1 MIERMSVMNRNR
13 KLNRIS
19 KTVISGLLVTS
30 LVVSN
35 GAYANAQKISKD
47 ESVYVNAD
55 ESGATTKITVSNWLK
70 NAGINGTI
78 NDESDLK
85 DIQNVKGDETFT
97 QNGDDV
103 QWSAGSNDIYYQGT
117 TDKELPVGVEIKY
130 ELDGKEIAAKD
141 LLGQSGKLKITV
153 SYTNKSKST
162 QTINGEKQE
171 MYTPFVMATGIILPD
186 DKFSNV
192 EVDDGKIINEGSNN
206 IVVGFGMPGMAESLD
221 LDEDAADKL
230 PEGFTVTADV
240 TNFSIGNTIT
250 FASPSILSDLEL
262 DDIDDLDDLENKLE
276 KLVDSSEDLV
286 DGSKKLSNKMGEL
299 EDKFDDYQDGE
310 KSLNK
315 GIKDLVNGGTTL
327 KKGVKDYTNGVD
339 TLAKGTQSYVN
350 GAKQITDGNQKL
362 YEAVKDMPSSYK
374 EFSDGLQAYTKGV
387 DTLAD
392 TKTAKQLTDGADAVT
407 AGIGTLNENLGKL
420 ESSYDNYT
428 LLADGLKAQAAQI
441 SDPTQKATILAY
453 VQKLEELYQGQK
465 ASVGAL
471 VSATNKESTLKS
483 GASQVAA
490 GIKKVMTGAQTL
502 SGNSATLRSA
512 DQKLTSSIATLTA
525 SVKKLSEGSKTLSSN
540 DRKLLAGAKKILKA
554 SKSVKSG
561 SDKLING
568 ANKLKKGSNK
578 LHKATGKVADGIG
591 KLSDG
596 ADDLYEGMDKFD
608 QKGIQKLNNVYE
620 DDIKTLKTR
629 LEKLTDMSKDY
640 TNFSGI
646 SKGMDGKVK
655 FVIETAE
662 VKKDDEQ

>member
-1 MIERMSVMNRNR
+1 MNERMSIMNRNR

-97 QNGDDV
+97 KNGEDV

-240 TNFSIGNTIT
+240 TDFSIGNTIT

-327 KKGVKDYTNGVD
+327 KKGVKEYTDGVD

-374 EFSDGLQAYTKGV
+374 EFSDGLQAYTKRV

-420 ESSYDNYT
+420 ESSYDNYK

-441 SDPTQKATILAY
+441 SDPKQKATILAY

-471 VSATNKESTLKS
+471 VSATNNESTLKS

-568 ANKLKKGSNK
+568 ANKLKKGSNT

-596 ADDLYEGMDKFD
+596 ANDLYEGMDKFD

-662 VKKDDEQ
+662 VKKDDEE

>member
-141 LLGQSGKLKITV
+141 LLGQSGKLKVTV

-240 TNFSIGNTIT
+240 TDFSIGNTIT

-420 ESSYDNYT
+420 ESSYDNYK

-453 VQKLEELYQGQK
+453 VQKLEELYRGQK

-483 GASQVAA
+483 GASQVAV

>member
-78 NDESDLK
+78 NDESNLK

-162 QTINGEKQE
+162 QRINGEKQE

-240 TNFSIGNTIT
+240 TDFSIGNTIT

-286 DGSKKLSNKMGEL
+286 DGSKKLSDKMGEL

-315 GIKDLVNGGTTL
+315 GIKDLVNGGATL
-327 KKGVKDYTNGVD
+327 KKGVKDYTDGVD
-339 TLAKGTQSYVN
+339 TLAKGTQKYVN

-420 ESSYDNYT
+420 ESSYDNYK

-578 LHKATGKVADGIG
+578 LHKATGKVSDGIG

-640 TNFSGI
+640 TNFSGL

-662 VKKDDEQ
+662 VKKDDEE

>member
-240 TNFSIGNTIT
+240 TDFSIGNTIT

-420 ESSYDNYT
+420 ESSYDNYK

-453 VQKLEELYQGQK
+453 VQKLEELYRGQK

-483 GASQVAA
+483 GASQVAV

-540 DRKLLAGAKKILKA
+540 DRKLLAGAKKIQKA

>member
-192 EVDDGKIINEGSNN
+192 EVDEGKIINEGSNN

-240 TNFSIGNTIT
+240 TDFSIGNTIT

-420 ESSYDNYT
+420 ESSYDNYK

-525 SVKKLSEGSKTLSSN
+525 SVKKLSEGSKKLSSN

>member
-276 KLVDSSEDLV
+276 KLVDYSEDLV

-299 EDKFDDYQDGE
+299 EDKFDDYQNGE

-350 GAKQITDGNQKL
+350 GAKQITDGNKKL

-420 ESSYDNYT
+420 ESSYDNYK

-441 SDPTQKATILAY
+441 SDPTQKATILVY
-453 VQKLEELYQGQK
+453 VQKLEELYRGQK

-483 GASQVAA
+483 GASQVAV

>member
-327 KKGVKDYTNGVD
+327 KKGVKDYANGVD

-420 ESSYDNYT
+420 ESSYDNYK

-596 ADDLYEGMDKFD
+596 ADDFYEGMDKFD

>member
-55 ESGATTKITVSNWLK
+55 ESGTTTKITVSNWLK

-240 TNFSIGNTIT
+240 TDFSIGNTIT

-392 TKTAKQLTDGADAVT
+392 TKTAKQLADGADAVT

-420 ESSYDNYT
+420 ESSYDNYK

-471 VSATNKESTLKS
+471 VSATNNKSTLKS

-525 SVKKLSEGSKTLSSN
+525 SVKKLSEGSKKLSSN

>member
-240 TNFSIGNTIT
+240 TDFSIGNTIT

-286 DGSKKLSNKMGEL
+286 DGSKKLSDKMGEL

-392 TKTAKQLTDGADAVT
+392 AKTSKQLTDGADAVT

-420 ESSYDNYT
+420 ESSYDNYK

-471 VSATNKESTLKS
+471 VSATNNESTLKS
-483 GASQVAA
+483 GASQVAS

-578 LHKATGKVADGIG
+578 LHKATGKVSDGIG

-640 TNFSGI
+640 TNFSGL

-662 VKKDDEQ
+662 VKKDDEE

>member
-286 DGSKKLSNKMGEL
+286 DGSKKLSDKMGEL

-350 GAKQITDGNQKL
+350 GAKQITDGNKKL

-420 ESSYDNYT
+420 ESSYDNYKF
-428 LLADGLKAQAAQI
+428 LADGLKAQAAQI

-453 VQKLEELYQGQK
+453 VQKLEELYRGQK

-483 GASQVAA
+483 GASQVAV

>member
-240 TNFSIGNTIT
+240 TDFSIGNTIT

-420 ESSYDNYT
+420 ESSYDNYK

-453 VQKLEELYQGQK
+453 VQKLEELYRGQK

-483 GASQVAA
+483 GASQVAV

-525 SVKKLSEGSKTLSSN
+525 SVKKLSEGSKKLSSN

>member
-78 NDESDLK
+78 SDESDLK

-240 TNFSIGNTIT
+240 TDFSIGNTIT

-276 KLVDSSEDLV
+276 KLVDSSEELV
-286 DGSKKLSNKMGEL
+286 DGSKKLSDKMGEL

-315 GIKDLVNGGTTL
+315 GIKDLVNGGATL
-327 KKGVKDYTNGVD
+327 KKGVKDYTDGVD
-339 TLAKGTQSYVN
+339 TLAKGTQKYVN

-392 TKTAKQLTDGADAVT
+392 AKTSKQLTDGADAVT

-420 ESSYDNYT
+420 ESSYDNYK

-578 LHKATGKVADGIG
+578 LHKATGKVSDGIG

-640 TNFSGI
+640 TNFSGL

-662 VKKDDEQ
+662 VKKDDEE

>member
-240 TNFSIGNTIT
+240 TDFSIGNTIT

-299 EDKFDDYQDGE
+299 EDKFDDYQNGE

-420 ESSYDNYT
+420 ESSYDNYK

-453 VQKLEELYQGQK
+453 VQKLEELYRGQK

-483 GASQVAA
+483 GASQVAV

-662 VKKDDEQ
+662 VKKDDE

>member
-240 TNFSIGNTIT
+240 TDFSIGNTIT

-286 DGSKKLSNKMGEL
+286 DGSKKLSDKMGEL

-315 GIKDLVNGGTTL
+315 GIKDLVNGGATL
-327 KKGVKDYTNGVD
+327 KKGVKDYTDGVD
-339 TLAKGTQSYVN
+339 TLAKGTQKYVN

-392 TKTAKQLTDGADAVT
+392 AKTSKQLKDGADAVT
-407 AGIGTLNENLGKL
+407 AGIGTFNENLGKL
-420 ESSYDNYT
+420 ESSYDNYK

-483 GASQVAA
+483 GASQVAS

>member
-420 ESSYDNYT
+420 ESSYDNYK
-428 LLADGLKAQAAQI
+428 LLADGLKAQATQI

-471 VSATNKESTLKS
+471 VSATNNKSTLKS

-525 SVKKLSEGSKTLSSN
+525 SVKKLSEGSKKLSSN

>member
-420 ESSYDNYT
+420 ESSYDNYK

-453 VQKLEELYQGQK
+453 VQKLEELYRGQK

-483 GASQVAA
+483 GASQVAV

-512 DQKLTSSIATLTA
+512 DQKLTFSIATLTA

>member
-78 NDESDLK
+78 NDESNLK

-250 FASPSILSDLEL
+250 FASPSILSDMEL

-310 KSLNK
+310 KSMNK

-350 GAKQITDGNQKL
+350 GAKQITNGNQKL

-420 ESSYDNYT
+420 ESSYDNYK
-428 LLADGLKAQAAQI
+428 LLAEGLKAQAAQI

-483 GASQVAA
+483 GASQVAV

>member
-350 GAKQITDGNQKL
+350 GAKQITNGNQKL

-420 ESSYDNYT
+420 ESSYDNYK
-428 LLADGLKAQAAQI
+428 LLAEGLKAQAAQI
-441 SDPTQKATILAY
+441 SDPTQKAMILAY

-483 GASQVAA
+483 GASQVAV

>member
-315 GIKDLVNGGTTL
+315 GIKNLVNGGTTL

-350 GAKQITDGNQKL
+350 GAKQITDGNKKL

-420 ESSYDNYT
+420 ESSYDNYK

-640 TNFSGI
+640 TNFSGL

>member
-141 LLGQSGKLKITV
+141 LLGQSGKLKIT
-153 SYTNKSKST
+153 NKSKST

-240 TNFSIGNTIT
+240 TDFSIGNTIT

-315 GIKDLVNGGTTL
+315 GIKDLVNGGATL
-327 KKGVKDYTNGVD
+327 KKGVKDYTDGVD
-339 TLAKGTQSYVN
+339 TLAKGTQKYVN

-420 ESSYDNYT
+420 ESSYDNYK

-483 GASQVAA
+483 GASQVAV

>member
-55 ESGATTKITVSNWLK
+55 ESGETTKITVSNWLK

-240 TNFSIGNTIT
+240 TDFSIGNTIT

-286 DGSKKLSNKMGEL
+286 DGSKKLSDKMGEL

-315 GIKDLVNGGTTL
+315 GIKDLVNGGATL
-327 KKGVKDYTNGVD
+327 KKGVKDYTDGVD
-339 TLAKGTQSYVN
+339 TLAKGTQKYVN

-392 TKTAKQLTDGADAVT
+392 AKTSKQLTDGADAVT

-420 ESSYDNYT
+420 ESSYDNYK

-483 GASQVAA
+483 GASQVAV

-554 SKSVKSG
+554 GKSVKSG

-662 VKKDDEQ
+662 VKKDDEE

>member
-103 QWSAGSNDIYYQGT
+103 QWSASSNDIYYQGT

-420 ESSYDNYT
+420 ESSYDNYK

>member
-299 EDKFDDYQDGE
+299 EDKFDDYQNGE

-350 GAKQITDGNQKL
+350 GAKQITDGNKKL

-420 ESSYDNYT
+420 ESSYDNYK
-428 LLADGLKAQAAQI
+428 LLAEGLKAQAAQI

-453 VQKLEELYQGQK
+453 VQKLEELYRGQK

-483 GASQVAA
+483 GASQVAV

>member
-55 ESGATTKITVSNWLK
+55 ESGETTKITVSNWLK

-240 TNFSIGNTIT
+240 TDFSIGNTIT

-286 DGSKKLSNKMGEL
+286 DGSKKLSDKMGEL

-420 ESSYDNYT
+420 ESSYDNYK

-453 VQKLEELYQGQK
+453 VQKLEQLYQGQK

-471 VSATNKESTLKS
+471 VSATDSKSTLKS
-483 GASQVAA
+483 GASQVAV

>member
-13 KLNRIS
+13 KLNRVS

-55 ESGATTKITVSNWLK
+55 ESGTTTKITVSNWLK

-153 SYTNKSKST
+153 SYTNKSKFT

-420 ESSYDNYT
+420 ESSYDNYK
-428 LLADGLKAQAAQI
+428 LLADGLKAQATQI

-471 VSATNKESTLKS
+471 VSATNNKSTLKS

-525 SVKKLSEGSKTLSSN
+525 SVKKLSEGSKKLSSN

>member
-55 ESGATTKITVSNWLK
+55 ESGTTTKITVSNWLK

-153 SYTNKSKST
+153 SYTNKSKFT

-420 ESSYDNYT
+420 ESSYDNYK

-471 VSATNKESTLKS
+471 VSATNNKSTLKS

>member
-350 GAKQITDGNQKL
+350 GAKQITDGNKKL

-420 ESSYDNYT
+420 ESSYDNYKF
-428 LLADGLKAQAAQI
+428 LADGLKAQAAQI

-453 VQKLEELYQGQK
+453 VQKLEELYRGQK

-483 GASQVAA
+483 GASQVAV

-591 KLSDG
+591 KLYDG

>member
-221 LDEDAADKL
+221 LDEDATDKL

-240 TNFSIGNTIT
+240 TDFSIGNTIT

-276 KLVDSSEDLV
+276 KLVDSSEELV
-286 DGSKKLSNKMGEL
+286 DGSKKLSDKMGEL

-315 GIKDLVNGGTTL
+315 GIKDLVNGGATL
-327 KKGVKDYTNGVD
+327 KKGVKDYTDGVD
-339 TLAKGTQSYVN
+339 TLAKGTQKYVN

-392 TKTAKQLTDGADAVT
+392 AKTSKQLTDGADAVT

-420 ESSYDNYT
+420 ESSYDNYK

-441 SDPTQKATILAY
+441 SDPKQKATILAY

-471 VSATNKESTLKS
+471 VSATNNESTLKS
-483 GASQVAA
+483 GASQVAS

-578 LHKATGKVADGIG
+578 LHKATGKVSDGIG

-640 TNFSGI
+640 TNFSGL

-662 VKKDDEQ
+662 VKKDDEE

>member
-310 KSLNK
+310 KSLKK

-420 ESSYDNYT
+420 ESSYDNYK

>member
-1 MIERMSVMNRNR
+1 MSVMNRNR

-78 NDESDLK
+78 NDESNLK

-310 KSLNK
+310 KSMNK

-350 GAKQITDGNQKL
+350 GAKQITNGNQKL

-420 ESSYDNYT
+420 ESSYDNYK
-428 LLADGLKAQAAQI
+428 LLAEGLKAQAAQI

-483 GASQVAA
+483 GASQVAV

>member
-299 EDKFDDYQDGE
+299 EDKFDDYQNGE

-350 GAKQITDGNQKL
+350 GAKQITDGNKKL

-420 ESSYDNYT
+420 ESSYDNYK

-453 VQKLEELYQGQK
+453 VQKLEELYRGQK

-483 GASQVAA
+483 GASQVAV

-512 DQKLTSSIATLTA
+512 YQKLTSSIATLTA

>member
-339 TLAKGTQSYVN
+339 TLAKGTQKYVN

-392 TKTAKQLTDGADAVT
+392 AKTSKQLTDGADAVT

-420 ESSYDNYT
+420 ESSYDNYK
-428 LLADGLKAQAAQI
+428 LLAEGLKAQAAQI

-525 SVKKLSEGSKTLSSN
+525 SVKKLSEGSKKLSSN

>member
-299 EDKFDDYQDGE
+299 EVKFDDYQDGE

-350 GAKQITDGNQKL
+350 GAKQITDGNKKL

-420 ESSYDNYT
+420 ESSYDNYK

-453 VQKLEELYQGQK
+453 VQKLEELYRGQK

-483 GASQVAA
+483 GASQVAV

-525 SVKKLSEGSKTLSSN
+525 SVKKLSEGSKKLSSN

>member
-78 NDESDLK
+78 NDESNLK

-310 KSLNK
+310 KSMNK

-350 GAKQITDGNQKL
+350 GAKQITNGNQKL

-420 ESSYDNYT
+420 ESSYDNYK
-428 LLADGLKAQAAQI
+428 LLAEGLKAQAAQI

-483 GASQVAA
+483 GASQVAV

-525 SVKKLSEGSKTLSSN
+525 SVKKLSEGSKKLSSN

>member
-230 PEGFTVTADV
+230 PEGFTVTANV
-240 TNFSIGNTIT
+240 TDFSIGNTIT

-420 ESSYDNYT
+420 ESSYDNYK

-502 SGNSATLRSA
+502 SGNSTTLRSA

>member
-350 GAKQITDGNQKL
+350 GAKQITDGNKKL

-420 ESSYDNYT
+420 ESSYDNYK

-453 VQKLEELYQGQK
+453 VQKLEELYRGQK

-483 GASQVAA
+483 GASQVAV

-662 VKKDDEQ
+662 VKKDDE

>member
-78 NDESDLK
+78 NDESNLK

-310 KSLNK
+310 KSMNK

-350 GAKQITDGNQKL
+350 GAKQITNGNQKL

-420 ESSYDNYT
+420 ESSYDNYK
-428 LLADGLKAQAAQI
+428 LLAEGLKAQAAQI
-441 SDPTQKATILAY
+441 SDQTQKATILAY

-483 GASQVAA
+483 GASQVAV

-596 ADDLYEGMDKFD
+596 VDDLYEGMDKFD

>member
-70 NAGINGTI
+70 NAGINGMI

-240 TNFSIGNTIT
+240 TDFSIGNTIT

-420 ESSYDNYT
+420 ESSYDNYK

-471 VSATNKESTLKS
+471 VSATNNKSTLKS

-512 DQKLTSSIATLTA
+512 NQKLTSSIATLTA
-525 SVKKLSEGSKTLSSN
+525 SVKKLSEGSKKLSSN

>member
-70 NAGINGTI
+70 NAGINGMI

-186 DKFSNV
+186 DTFSNV

-240 TNFSIGNTIT
+240 TDFSIGNTIT

-420 ESSYDNYT
+420 ESSYDNYK

-471 VSATNKESTLKS
+471 VSATNNKSTLKS

-525 SVKKLSEGSKTLSSN
+525 SVKKLSEGSKKLSSN

>member
-221 LDEDAADKL
+221 LDEDDADKL

-240 TNFSIGNTIT
+240 TDFSIGNTIT

-420 ESSYDNYT
+420 ESSYDNYK

-453 VQKLEELYQGQK
+453 VQKLEELYRGQK

-525 SVKKLSEGSKTLSSN
+525 SVKKLSEGSKKLSSN